1 MVHSRGSASCRNFLH
16 EGHMTTVASQYDP
29 LPLSPKLIRN
39 AIDVEMSVGPEAFSN
54 APSIGL
60 DITH

>member
-1 MVHSRGSASCRNFLH
+1 
-16 EGHMTTVASQYDP
+16 MTTVASQYDP
-29 LPLSPKLIRN
+29 SPLSPKLIRN

>member
-1 MVHSRGSASCRNFLH
+1 MQKLPARGPYDHGGEPVRS
-16 EGHMTTVASQYDP
+16 VAVIPQADTE
-29 LPLSPKLIRN
+29 R
-39 AIDVEMSVGPEAFSN
+39 IDIEMSVGPEAFSN